1 MAPRRP
7 ACPRC
12 HLPLATCLC
21 RWVVPTANRCA
32 VLVLQHP
39 DEATQAKGSARLLG
53 LSLQHLRCVV
63 ATQLDDA
70 VLDDCLGRPGHSL
83 LLFPA
88 EAAAAGRPDG
98 SADGPWA
105 EPCDAVDPRPMP
117 GQLVL
122 LDGTWRQARQMLRA
136 HPRLQALPRLAMADP
151 PPSRYAIRR
160 AQRPQ
165 HQRSTLEAACLA
177 LGRLEGRPGYYAP
190 LLAAF
195 SGWVAE
201 VAARAGR

>member
-1 MAPRRP
+1 MPRRP
-7 ACPRC
+7 LCPQC
-12 HLPLATCLC
+12 QLPLATCLC
-21 RWVVPTANRCA
+21 RWVAPTANQWD

-39 DEATQAKGSARLLG
+39 DEAKQAKGSVRLLG
-53 LSLQHLRCVV
+53 LSLQRLQCVV
-63 ATQLDDA
+63 AARMDDI
-70 VLDDCLGRPGHSL
+70 VLDALLGPPGHSL

-88 EAAAAGRPDG
+88 EAATPGAPAGPG
-98 SADGPWA
+98 N
-105 EPCDAVDPRPMP
+105 AVVPPSLP

-136 HPRLQALPRLAMADP
+136 HPRLQSLPRLALADP
-151 PPSRYAIRR
+151 PPARYAIRR

-177 LGRLEGRPGYYAP
+177 LGRLEGRPDHYAP

-195 SGWVAE
+195 SGWVGE
-201 VAARAGR
+201 VGARARPPAG